1 MVEPYL
7 GFYFALQESIERIP
21 IIREGTHKLK
31 VDRCGLVFY
40 INRKTSFI
48 RCYSGLDYYEL
59 VSFEDVKEQD
69 FSKYEYGAGR
79 LAAVQQVNLR
89 ISQAR
94 SQAS

>member
-1 MVEPYL
+1 MFPIFVE
-7 GFYFALQESIERIP
+7 GG
-21 IIREGTHKLK
+21 IIKWKAGWS
-31 VDRCGLVFY
+31 GAVFY

-48 RCYSGLDYYEL
+48 RCYSGLDYHEL
-59 VSFEDVKEQD
+59 VSFEDAKEQD